1 MHVRL
6 RTPQWRV
13 FQNAARF
20 RVLAAGRRF
29 GKTYLALTEL
39 CRAAWGSGRVAWYI
53 APTYK
58 QGKRLA
64 WVALKKM
71 TRDYWSVRPNESE
84 LRIELITGGRIAL
97 CGADNYDTL
106 RGDGLDFVVLDEY
119 ASMASQAWAEVI
131 RPALSDR
138 RGRALFIGTPKGF
151 NHFYDLF
158 QNAAN
163 RPEWAAFQFTTLEG
177 GNAAPEELESA
188 ARELDERTIARSFR
202 PPSKTWRTAWSTTPL
217 TGERTC
223 RRFPICGSSPSAGRL
238 TSM

>member
-39 CRAAWGSGRVAWYI
+39 CRAAWGPARV
-53 APTYK
+53 
-58 QGKRLA
+58 A

-97 CGADNYDTL
+97 CGADNYDAL

-119 ASMASQAWAEVI
+119 ASMASQAW
-131 RPALSDR
+131 
-138 RGRALFIGTPKGF
+138 
-151 NHFYDLF
+151 
-158 QNAAN
+158 
-163 RPEWAAFQFTTLEG
+163 
-177 GNAAPEELESA
+177 
-188 ARELDERTIARSFR
+188 
-202 PPSKTWRTAWSTTPL
+202 
-217 TGERTC
+217 
-223 RRFPICGSSPSAGRL
+223 
-238 TSM
+238 

>member
-13 FQNAARF
+13 LQNAARF

-39 CRAAWGSGRVAWYI
+39 CRAAWGPGRVAWYI

-58 QGKRLA
+58 QAKRLA

-97 CGADNYDTL
+97 CGADNYDAL

-151 NHFYDLF
+151 NHF
-158 QNAAN
+158 
-163 RPEWAAFQFTTLEG
+163 
-177 GNAAPEELESA
+177 
-188 ARELDERTIARSFR
+188 
-202 PPSKTWRTAWSTTPL
+202 
-217 TGERTC
+217 
-223 RRFPICGSSPSAGRL
+223 
-238 TSM
+238 